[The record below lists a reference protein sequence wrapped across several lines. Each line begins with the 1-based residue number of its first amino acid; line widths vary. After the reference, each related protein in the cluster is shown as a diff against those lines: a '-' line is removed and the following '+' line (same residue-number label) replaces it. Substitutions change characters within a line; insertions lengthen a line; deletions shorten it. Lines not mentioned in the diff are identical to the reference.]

1 MSSENFALKMI
12 VFLMLFVVTAI
23 LCLGVG
29 AVYLPPQRI
38 IYLIFAALGG
48 LSESREETI
57 ILILRLP
64 RILLSAYIGAG
75 LSTAGAAFQGLF
87 RNPLATPFV
96 VGASGGAAIGAIL
109 AITSGLTWAFW
120 GVGAVPIAAFLGS
133 LVAVFIVYFIA
144 SAGSS
149 SSTIT
154 LLLAGTALSTILT
167 AIVSLI
173 MLLSDK
179 TLHETF
185 NWLMGG
191 LSGRTWPHL
200 FSAAPLITVGIIV
213 ILLLS
218 RALNALAS
226 GEETARSLG
235 LPVELVRLLIIG
247 AASLITASAVAAAG
261 VIGFVGLIAPHMA
274 RIIFGAAHERLIPGS
289 IMIGALLMM
298 LSDLFARTILAPIE
312 LPVGI
317 VTSILGGLFFLYL
330 LKSGRAIG
338 GRL

>member
-1 MSSENFALKMI
+1 MSSENFTIKMF
-12 VFLMLFVVTAI
+12 VLLLLFVITAI
-23 LCLGVG
+23 LSLGIG

-38 IYLIFAALGG
+38 VYLTFSALRG

-64 RILLSAYIGAG
+64 RIMLSALIGAG

-109 AITSGLTWAFW
+109 AITTGLNWAFL
-120 GVGAVPIAAFLGS
+120 GLGAVPIAAFFGALA
-133 LVAVFIVYFIA
+133 AVFVVYFIA

-149 SSTIT
+149 GSTIT

-200 FSAAPLITVGIIV
+200 LGAAPLITFGIIA
-213 ILLLS
+213 ILLLA
-218 RALNALAS
+218 RPLNALAS

-235 LPVELVRLLIIG
+235 LPVELVRLLLIG
-247 AASLITASAVAAAG
+247 AASLITASSVAAAG
-261 VIGFVGLIAPHMA
+261 VIGFVGLIAPHIA

-289 IMIGALLMM
+289 ILIGALLMM
-298 LSDLFARTILAPIE
+298 LSDLFARTILNPIE